1 MDHSEE
7 PGPLP
12 SGEVW
17 GFQAWGPVVS
27 FGVTPPLKK
36 CLFISLA
43 HLKIKLFFILPLS
56 CKLNFFFF
64 LL

>member
-7 PGPLP
+7 PGPFP

-27 FGVTPPLKK
+27 FGVTPPCGHPGEKGG
-36 CLFISLA
+36 A
-43 HLKIKLFFILPLS
+43 RGWLPRAEVS
-56 CKLNFFFF
+56 
-64 LL
+64 